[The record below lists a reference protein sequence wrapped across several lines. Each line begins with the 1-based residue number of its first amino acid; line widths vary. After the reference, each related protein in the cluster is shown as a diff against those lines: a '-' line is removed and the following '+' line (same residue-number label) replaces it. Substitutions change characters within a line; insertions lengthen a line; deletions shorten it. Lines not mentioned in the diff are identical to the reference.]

1 MSSMDGR
8 ETRFSF
14 IGFLLAAIFGLVLPI
29 YYIVKHVETKTG
41 KHQVSVGPD
50 ALLLGGAVLLFA
62 VVGFIVL
69 WKRRRTMV
77 AFLLFLVGLG
87 VGYSILFIGF
97 VFIVLGG
104 WLMLNA
110 WRIHRY
116 GTADAKLIRQEAAN
130 RPRGREA
137 RAAAPRS
144 KAAGTSSS
152 GSGTRQGSHG
162 EQALYAE
169 GPASKED
176 PKAHAVTGLRSAGRI
191 AGSQWSGSTR
201 SAERSNCR
209 TSARRRT
216 SERAVGSSPSARSTS
231 TSVTIPMTVE

>member
-1 MSSMDGR
+1 MTWTKPENFDDKPPKAPSAWTLKFKDAFWPAPPLVYKDETGASAIIPLEQRKSKMSSMDGR

-152 GSGTRQGSHG
+152 GSGTRK
-162 EQALYAE
+162 A
-169 GPASKED
+169 PTASKRYT
-176 PKAHAVTGLRSAGRI
+176 PKAPPRKK
-191 AGSQWSGSTR
+191 
-201 SAERSNCR
+201 
-209 TSARRRT
+209 
-216 SERAVGSSPSARSTS
+216 
-231 TSVTIPMTVE
+231 IPKPTQ